1 MNFINKIK
9 NINVSDEY
17 EKGKQLVMTFRKSYT
32 ETYSHKIK
40 LIDSFIVFAFLILC
54 VQMVYVILNGLDPMN
69 SFLAGVVSCV
79 GTITLLISLRFHVNP
94 KTKLKEYANEK
105 VYSEFLISGII
116 LFFVCIN
123 FLG

>member
-1 MNFINKIK
+1 MKYINKIK
-9 NINVSDEY
+9 NIDVIDEY
-17 EKGKQLVMTFRKSYT
+17 EKGKELITTFVKSYK
-32 ETYSHKIK
+32 ETNSHKIR

-54 VQMVYVILNGLDPMN
+54 VQILYVVFNGLDPMN
-69 SFLAGVVSCV
+69 SFLAGVASCV
-79 GTITLLISLRFHVNP
+79 GSITLLISLRCHVNP

-105 VYSEFLISGII
+105 VYAEFFVSSII